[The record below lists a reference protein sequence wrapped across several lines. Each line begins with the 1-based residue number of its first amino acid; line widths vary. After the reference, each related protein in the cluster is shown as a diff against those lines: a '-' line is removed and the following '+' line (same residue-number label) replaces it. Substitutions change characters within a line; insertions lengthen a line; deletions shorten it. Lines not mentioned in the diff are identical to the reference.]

1 MRCEFKLETLSLKF
15 KKFSTLVIV
24 DVVRVGRE
32 VLDLVLRP
40 WPPEEF
46 GRCPEVG
53 RELRAGVGS
62 SIEGR
67 DLVLVFAGLLVD
79 HLARLLLVEL
89 TKVELVGWSLSTA
102 DGHGGVAV
110 HDVGPLLHLVR
121 THAPAADARRH
132 VQAGVPAEAAAVGAP
147 ADAVRSWAAS
157 WYEGWPANEGL
168 EEGSRLLLLL
178 WRVVVRRLRVLRA
191 IQVRLRAWQVLVRLR
206 VHPGLVVA
214 EVLLGA
220 EVGHDR
226 RWLPP
231 ANGLPLPVGPQG
243 EDAGAADGL
252 VGVYRREKDEGGQAT
267 Y

>member
-1 MRCEFKLETLSLKF
+1 M
-15 KKFSTLVIV
+15 
-24 DVVRVGRE
+24 
-32 VLDLVLRP
+32 
-40 WPPEEF
+40 
-46 GRCPEVG
+46 
-53 RELRAGVGS
+53 
-62 SIEGR
+62 
-67 DLVLVFAGLLVD
+67 
-79 HLARLLLVEL
+79 
-89 TKVELVGWSLSTA
+89 
-102 DGHGGVAV
+102 
-110 HDVGPLLHLVR
+110 
-121 THAPAADARRH
+121 
-132 VQAGVPAEAAAVGAP
+132 
-147 ADAVRSWAAS
+147 
-157 WYEGWPANEGL
+157 
-168 EEGSRLLLLL
+168 LL

-231 ANGLPLPVGPQG
+231 ADGLPLPVGPQG